1 MTRYVLI
8 GISLLLAVS
17 EFRLERQLQTL
28 GLTTVTGAI
37 LAALV
42 SGFLP
47 AGAGYVI
54 AWLLSRRD
62 PSTLPG
68 RWYRIWGVLLA
79 FMIAAHVSQWLQAL

>member
-8 GISLLLAVS
+8 AISVSLAVS
-17 EFRLERQLQTL
+17 EFWLERQLQPL

-47 AGAGYVI
+47 AGAGYII

-68 RWYRIWGVLLA
+68 RWDSIWGVLLA

>member
-1 MTRYVLI
+1 MTRHVLI
-8 GISLLLAVS
+8 AISILLAVS
-17 EFRLERQLQTL
+17 EFWLERQLQTL

-42 SGFLP
+42 SGLLP

-62 PSTLPG
+62 PSTLRG
-68 RWYRIWGVLLA
+68 RWHWSWGVLLA
-79 FMIAAHVSQWLQAL
+79 LMIAAHVSRWLQAL

>member
-8 GISLLLAVS
+8 AISLLLAVS
-17 EFRLERQLQTL
+17 EFWLERQLQPL

-47 AGAGYVI
+47 AVAGYVI

-68 RWYRIWGVLLA
+68 RWHWSWGVLLA
-79 FMIAAHVSQWLQAL
+79 LMIVAHASQWLQAL

>member
-8 GISLLLAVS
+8 AISLSLVGS
-17 EFRLERQLQTL
+17 EFWLERQLQTL

-42 SGFLP
+42 FGLLP
-47 AGAGYVI
+47 AAAGYVI

-62 PSTLPG
+62 PSTLPR
-68 RWYRIWGVLLA
+68 RWHWIWGVLLA
-79 FMIAAHVSQWLQAL
+79 FMIATHVSQWLQAL

>member
-8 GISLLLAVS
+8 AISLLLAVS
-17 EFRLERQLQTL
+17 EFRLERQLQPL
-28 GLTTVTGAI
+28 GLSTVTGAI

-68 RWYRIWGVLLA
+68 RWHWSWGVLLA
-79 FMIAAHVSQWLQAL
+79 LMIVAHASQWLQAL